1 MINQFQEYCKKYTG
15 YYLKAIDELAV
26 VRCDNLYKKYNGL
39 ENPKIIFS
47 KVLIYYYG
55 LALNS
60 TFNLF
65 VEDDFG
71 AARWIPRLKMCL
83 PPIFCG

>member
-1 MINQFQEYCKKYTG
+1 MMRRNVHVAVHLGMINQFQEYCKKYTG

-55 LALNS
+55 LAVIYVNYHNC
-60 TFNLF
+60 T
-65 VEDDFG
+65 
-71 AARWIPRLKMCL
+71 
-83 PPIFCG
+83 